1 MRSFQAPTDCFRCR
15 HFSSP
20 VGIEHSI
27 VDVITFWCFK
37 SRCAQKNSAAG
48 CIREAAGLR
57 SQVSRDNNG
66 GLRIAAHPCGPHWKI
81 SGFTW
86 FDNEFV
92 RRPLRKH
99 WKSTRLSRQSTWD
112 GKKLAMKEQRPGAWH
127 GGLWLQASKWWN
139 KMEWSGVPVVFE
151 TCETLVLL
159 DRCRAY
165 ACFQKSHW
173 NGMETRWKDM
183 KSGMGEGVLRV
194 VKLEK
199 NSNTSIK
206 QYLVLAKI
214 RLDFDSWSWLQFL
227 VVDMAL
233 C

>member
-1 MRSFQAPTDCFRCR
+1 MLLSDTFR
-15 HFSSP
+15 
-20 VGIEHSI
+20 
-27 VDVITFWCFK
+27 W
-37 SRCAQKNSAAG
+37 SRCVQKNSTAG
-48 CIREAAGLR
+48 CIKEAAGLR

-66 GLRIAAHPCGPHWKI
+66 GMRIAAHPCGPHWKF

-127 GGLWLQASKWWN
+127 GGLWLRASKWWN

-159 DRCRAY
+159 DRCQAY

-173 NGMETRWKDM
+173 NRMETRWKV
-183 KSGMGEGVLRV
+183 GRGRV
-194 VKLEK
+194 FWQLEK
-199 NSNTSIK
+199 DSRKVWNNFLFWRKFTWTSTRDLGFRIFGFGHGFM
-206 QYLVLAKI
+206 LVSQI
-214 RLDFDSWSWLQFL
+214 
-227 VVDMAL
+227 AL
-233 C
+233 